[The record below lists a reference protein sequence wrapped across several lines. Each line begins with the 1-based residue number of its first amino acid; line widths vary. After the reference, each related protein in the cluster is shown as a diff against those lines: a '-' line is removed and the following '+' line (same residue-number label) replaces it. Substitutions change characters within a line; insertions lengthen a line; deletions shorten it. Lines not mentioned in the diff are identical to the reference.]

1 MSIVSWT
8 KKYEPTDLDEMVLNP
23 DVRTTLDNIIRNPQS
38 VILYGSSG
46 VGKGTFTNIF
56 QKKTGCVMMWKNAS
70 NETGID
76 MVRNSI
82 IPFADSASVKTFFKP
97 SGSNM
102 SGIEGTHI
110 NLKCVSLN
118 EAEYL
123 SKEAQASLREV
134 IERSEKR
141 CKFIFMTNNLNKI
154 DNAIKSRC
162 ILVEIKKPPIP
173 DILRLLEG
181 ILEKEE
187 VEYDSEKL
195 INFVHRNYPD
205 IRRIINDL
213 QGHCNQDRIVID
225 DQLTLNHNLD
235 RVLLDLKMYM
245 TFYNKEKREIY
256 ESLKDHF
263 EFPVSERQFYYLISG
278 NGGKKV
284 SDQKK
289 SGVIN
294 CVLEKIPV
302 KDWLEDYMRMTD

>member
-1 MSIVSWT
+1 MYNISWT
-8 KKYEPTDLDEMVLNP
+8 KKYEPRDLNEMVLNT
-23 DVRTTLDNIIRNPQS
+23 DVRTTLDNVIRKPQS
-38 VILYGSSG
+38 IILYGASG

-56 QKKTGCVMMWKNAS
+56 LKKTGCDEMWKNAS

-76 MVRNSI
+76 MIRNSI
-82 IPFADSASVKTFFKP
+82 IPFADSGIRTKWFKP
-97 SGSNM
+97 SGSNA
-102 SGIEGTHI
+102 IEGTHI
-110 NLKCVSLN
+110 SLKCVVLN
-118 EAEYL
+118 EAENL

-134 IERSEKR
+134 IERSDKR
-141 CKFIFMTNNLNKI
+141 CKFIFMTNNLGRI

-162 ILVEIKKPPIP
+162 LIVEIKKPPIP
-173 DILRLLEG
+173 DILRLLES

-187 VEYDSEKL
+187 VEYDSETL

-213 QGHCNQDRIVID
+213 QGHCNQDRIVFD
-225 DQLTLNHNLD
+225 EQVSLNHNLD
-235 RVLLDLKMYM
+235 RVLLDLKMHM
-245 TFYNKEKREIY
+245 TFNNKEKRELY

-263 EFPVSERQFYYLISG
+263 EYPVGERQFYYLLSG
-278 NGGKKV
+278 NGVKKV

-289 SGVIN
+289 AGVIN